1 MKLNFRQR
9 SRRLRALR
17 LVPVLMAFALGGGSL
32 GAQIGSAAAASGSL
46 PEGLGAR
53 PIEIRLSI
61 NLVALDGRIV
71 MKMDQ
76 LQPTV
81 SGRPVG
87 VTLVQENQLRVEAL
101 FTPIWRT
108 ETELTL
114 HVQGEIWVGD
124 TQGGYGDAPVA
135 KAYRAMPV
143 ALGDSVLFFPLGGER
158 ELRGSTR
165 RFHFRSEPFP
175 VDPPQQSESE
185 DGTVALVIVIAVQV
199 DLLEKNGAAEQQNIS
214 S

>member
-1 MKLNFRQR
+1 MKPNFRQR
-9 SRRLRALR
+9 SRRLRALP

-32 GAQIGSAAAASGSL
+32 GAQAGSAASGSL

-61 NLVALDGRIV
+61 NLVTLDGRIV

-101 FTPIWRT
+101 FTPVWRT

-114 HVQGEIWVGD
+114 HAQGEIWVGAG
-124 TQGGYGDAPVA
+124 QGGYGDAPVA

-158 ELRGSTR
+158 ELQGSTR

-199 DLLEKNGAAEQQNIS
+199 NLLEKNGAAEQQNIS